1 MGRKKLQKLLS
12 LGLMMSM
19 MVTTAVGG
27 STTALASDASSVAS
41 SEASDSD
48 DAAQESSEVATES
61 AEETGE
67 TENEAESAEETGETE
82 DEAETSETSEEYVSE
97 RISTN
102 YSVISSGYTMSK
114 YAGEDMFFPVAE
126 NVTSGEEH
134 LSTDVKDYTESSQV
148 LDLTIDDTVTLSID
162 VPSDGL
168 YFLEY
173 DYLSYDESIL
183 PIELSMMID
192 GEYPFY
198 ECRNIELET
207 IWVPDEEP
215 SYDRYGNE
223 VVTVPNKD
231 IKWLSTYLYDSSYR
245 HSAPLMLELTAGE
258 HEISLEVGEGTF
270 LLGGLRLVAP
280 FETESYTGSEVAEGD
295 ALITLQGEDFT
306 SANDSSIHGVVEYD
320 TSLLP
325 YEVSDTVLN
334 TIDSD
339 SFDTAGQRVSYEFE
353 APADGYYYVA
363 LNYRQ
368 SEKTDFPVFVDVRV
382 DGTIPNEAFENY
394 PLAYTTKY
402 KTSTLVDEDGNKLS
416 VYLEEG
422 VHEISF
428 TISMDPISYV
438 MDELDVIMSEVN
450 DLALEITKVAGT
462 NSDKYRDL
470 KLSRYIPDLE
480 ETLYDYAT
488 RLRELES
495 SALVYSDSDKTVA
508 VMSSML
514 IAAAQLESLADS
526 PDEIPYRISE
536 LSTSTNSV
544 NHYLATT
551 VDNLIAND
559 LAIDR
564 VYIYQ
569 EDAKLPK
576 KPNIFVS
583 CWMNIK
589 RFIASFTEKAYSTSN
604 TDPEHLQVWVN
615 RSSQYVQI
623 MQKMID
629 EYFTPETG
637 IEVDISI
644 MPDQY
649 KLVLSNSSGNAPD
662 VATGINYT
670 IPYELAVRGALVDMA
685 QFDDFQEVAAP
696 YEPGY
701 FMTGTIGDSVY
712 SMPET
717 TNFWVLFYRTDT
729 MEKLGLEIPQTMDDV
744 IDMLPDLQMRGLNF
758 YYPTAGMTL
767 MRNFHGTTPLIMQN
781 GGSLY
786 YTTASQGTAFGS
798 EASVTGFTQLT
809 DLFTLYDLP
818 VNIDNF
824 YQHFR
829 NGDLPIGIADFAT
842 YNMMV
847 NAAPELASSWEI
859 ALAPGTLQ
867 EDGTIDRST
876 CGCAEST
883 VIFKSDSER
892 EAKAWE
898 FIKWWS
904 STEVQAEFGQTI
916 QITYGDEYMWPT
928 ANMEAFAQL
937 PWDTA
942 DKEVIEEF
950 AKNVKDIAR
959 VPGTYLLEREM
970 SNAFND
976 IVVNGENEQTR
987 IDEAVKT
994 INREF
999 ERKLEEFGYNDDQ
1012 GNVLE
1017 EYEIPTY
1024 ESECELLGR

>member
-1 MGRKKLQKLLS
+1 MGKKRLQKLIS
-12 LGLMMSM
+12 LGLVS
-19 MVTTAVGG
+19 TLLISTSVGAIDSDVLAAEETDASVET
-27 STTALASDASSVAS
+27 STDENDSAESSEESTESADDESTESSDAS
-41 SEASDSD
+41 
-48 DAAQESSEVATES
+48 
-61 AEETGE
+61 G
-67 TENEAESAEETGETE
+67 
-82 DEAETSETSEEYVSE
+82 SEEYSSE
-97 RISTN
+97 RILTN
-102 YSVISSGYTMSK
+102 YTNVSSAYSFSD
-114 YAGEDMFFPVAE
+114 YQGEAVLFPAE
-126 NVTSGEEH
+126 IAAVGESQNQ
-134 LSTDVKDYTESSQV
+134 LTTDTKDYQNGSSV
-148 LDLTIDDTVTLSID
+148 LDLSID
-162 VPSDGL
+162 ETAELTINVPEDGL
-168 YFLEY
+168 YFLQF

-183 PIELSMMID
+183 PIEMAMQID

-198 ECRNIELET
+198 ECRNMELET
-207 IWVPDEEP
+207 TWQPNAEP
-215 SYDRYGNE
+215 SYDRYDNE
-223 VVTVPNKD
+223 VVTVPNKL
-231 IKWLSTYLYDSSYR
+231 IQWEQEYLMDSSYR
-245 HSAPLMLELTAGE
+245 HSSPLKLQLTAGE
-258 HEISLEVGEGTF
+258 HVIKLVINEGNF
-270 LLGGLRLVAP
+270 LLGGVSLVAP
-280 FETESYTGSEVAEGD
+280 TEVTEYTGSDTASGSN
-295 ALITLQGEDFT
+295 LIELQGEDFT
-306 SANDSSIHGVVEYD
+306 TSNDSSIHGVAEYD
-320 TSLLP
+320 TSLDP
-325 YEVSDTVLN
+325 YEVTDTVLN

-339 SFDTAGQRVSYEFE
+339 SFDTAGQTISYEFE
-353 APADGYYYVA
+353 APEEGDYYIA

-382 DGTIPNEAFENY
+382 DGEIPNTEFEAY

-402 KTSTLVDEDGNKLS
+402 KTVSLNDDDGNKLS
-416 VYLEEG
+416 VHLTAG
-422 VHEISF
+422 THTISY

-438 MDELDVIMSEVN
+438 MEQLDVIMSGVN

-470 KLSRYIPDLE
+470 KLSRYIPGLE
-480 ETLYDYAT
+480 DELYGYA
-488 RLRELES
+488 EQLE
-495 SALVYSDSDKTVA
+495 ALEASCLQYSDSSKNVA
-508 VMSSML
+508 VMSSMI
-514 IAAAQLESLADS
+514 IAAKQLRSLADN
-526 PDEIPYRISE
+526 PDEIPYRIGE

-551 VDNLIAND
+551 IDNLIAND

-564 VYIYQ
+564 IYIYQ
-569 EDAKLPK
+569 EDAELPS
-576 KPNIFVS
+576 KPNIFKSLYMNVS
-583 CWMNIK
+583 
-589 RFIASFTEKAYSTSN
+589 RFIASYTEKAYSTSN

-649 KLVLSNSSGNAPD
+649 KLVLANSSGNAPD

-670 IPYELAVRGALVDMA
+670 IPYELAVRGALADMT
-685 QFDDFQEVAAP
+685 QFEDFQEVAEP

-701 FMTGTIGDSVY
+701 FMTGTIGDSIY

-717 TNFWVLFYRTDT
+717 TNFWVLFYRTDI

-767 MRNFHGTTPLIMQN
+767 LRNFHGTTPLIMQN

-786 YTTASQGTAFGS
+786 YDTASVGTALGS
-798 EASVTGFTQLT
+798 EESVSGFTELT
-809 DLFTLYDLP
+809 DLFTIYDLD
-818 VNIDNF
+818 VNVDNF

-829 NGDLPIGIADFAT
+829 NGDLPIGIADYAT
-842 YNMMV
+842 YNLLT

-859 ALAPGTLQ
+859 SLAPGTLQ

-876 CGCAEST
+876 CGCAESS

-892 EAKAWE
+892 EQMAWE
-898 FIKWWS
+898 FVKWWS
-904 STEVQAEFGQTI
+904 STEVQAEFGQTL

-928 ANMEAFAQL
+928 ANMEALAQL
-937 PWDTA
+937 PWDTD

-950 AKNVKDIAR
+950 ATNVKDIAR

-976 IVVNGENEQTR
+976 IVVNGDNEQTR
-987 IDEAVKT
+987 IDEAVKN

-999 ERKLEEFGYNDDQ
+999 DRKLEEFGYNDSE
-1012 GNVLE
+1012 GNVIE